1 LFYFRLKWLYER
13 LCAQVTEENA
23 LAFRAEILLTAT
35 LKHANIVGFVGAC
48 WSRELVAL
56 LLEWVPKGSLE
67 DLLGQTSLNL
77 AWNDPLL
84 RLASDV
90 ARGMAYLH
98 SRSYFDE
105 HESKMKSCILHRLVL
120 CAFVHNLRYSN
131 LNPLTLSHLLFTLH
145 SVS

>member
-1 LFYFRLKWLYER
+1 M
-13 LCAQVTEENA
+13 
-23 LAFRAEILLTAT
+23 AFRAEILLTAT

-67 DLLGQTSLNL
+67 DLLSQTAVNL
-77 AWNDPLL
+77 VWNDPLL
-84 RLASDV
+84 RLASDI

-105 HESKMKSCILHRLVL
+105 QALKQMHCILHRYFQFK
-120 CAFVHNLRYSN
+120 C
-131 LNPLTLSHLLFTLH
+131 LLFCVRMYLPLVDLRSDKCKACITRCPICASNRFPSISPGILNRITF
-145 SVS
+145 

>member
-1 LFYFRLKWLYER
+1 MLFFVRYASSYER
-13 LCAQVTEENA
+13 KYMQVSEENA
-23 LAFRAEILLTAT
+23 KAFRAEILLTAT

-67 DLLGQTSLNL
+67 DLLSLTSIRLE
-77 AWNDPLL
+77 WNDPLL
-84 RLASDV
+84 RLASDI

-105 HESKMKSCILHRLVL
+105 RSRTQVDCILHR
-120 CAFVHNLRYSN
+120 
-131 LNPLTLSHLLFTLH
+131 
-145 SVS
+145 

>member
-1 LFYFRLKWLYER
+1 MLFFVRYASSYER
-13 LCAQVTEENA
+13 KYMQVSEENA
-23 LAFRAEILLTAT
+23 KAFRAEILLTAT

-67 DLLGQTSLNL
+67 DLLSLTSIRLE
-77 AWNDPLL
+77 WNDPLL
-84 RLASDV
+84 RLASDI

-105 HESKMKSCILHRLVL
+105 QARKMKSCILHRLVFN
-120 CAFVHNLRYSN
+120 AVVYD
-131 LNPLTLSHLLFTLH
+131 
-145 SVS
+145 

>member
-105 HESKMKSCILHRLVL
+105 QSRTQVDCILHRYTHDNF
-120 CAFVHNLRYSN
+120 ANF
-131 LNPLTLSHLLFTLH
+131 LL
-145 SVS
+145 

>member
-1 LFYFRLKWLYER
+1 MIPTYN
-13 LCAQVTEENA
+13 QVTEEDA
-23 LAFRAEILLTAT
+23 RVFRAEILLTAT

-98 SRSYFDE
+98 SRSYFD
-105 HESKMKSCILHRLVL
+105 
-120 CAFVHNLRYSN
+120 
-131 LNPLTLSHLLFTLH
+131 
-145 SVS
+145 